1 WLDYSYPADMS
12 ADGKTLLFDEEGGGG
27 ALDYSKADG
36 LTYAVYLRKTYGSPA
51 VLLGEGGAV
60 ALSPDGKWA
69 IVQPQGSPTQLKLL
83 PTGAGEPKDLTH
95 DNINH
100 TWARW
105 FPDQKR
111 ILFTGNEPDKGVRL
125 NVYDLQ
131 SGKTTAISPEGV
143 HGTRSE
149 EHTSELQSP
158 DHLVCRLLL

>member
-1 WLDYSYPADMS
+1 MARPFCSMR
-12 ADGKTLLFDEEGGGG
+12 KGGG
-27 ALDYSKADG
+27 ALDYSKSGG
-36 LTYAVYLRKTYGSPA
+36 LTYAVYLRKTDGSPA

-105 FPDQKR
+105 FPDRMR
-111 ILFTGNEPDKGVRL
+111 ILV
-125 NVYDLQ
+125 
-131 SGKTTAISPEGV
+131 
-143 HGTRSE
+143 
-149 EHTSELQSP
+149 
-158 DHLVCRLLL
+158 